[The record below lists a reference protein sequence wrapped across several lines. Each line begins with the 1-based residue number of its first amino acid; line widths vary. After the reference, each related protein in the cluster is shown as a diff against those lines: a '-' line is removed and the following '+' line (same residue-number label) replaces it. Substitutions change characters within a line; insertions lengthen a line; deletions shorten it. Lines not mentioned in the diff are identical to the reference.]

1 MDWVTCSHSPS
12 CTGVARQPYG
22 SCLSHLSP
30 EQLTD
35 ALAAIRPG
43 RLLDLRGTTIDSDLL
58 ARVLAAA
65 EGRPGRARMDLA
77 RFTGEARF
85 TEVSFQGDVSLDGAR
100 FDRLASFFGAAFAGN
115 VSFNGAR
122 FARQLSFHGARV
134 RGHAG
139 FDKAV
144 VAGDALFGQA
154 AFARGLSAE
163 RARFDGFAAF
173 DGAQFGELATFR
185 GARFGRTLS
194 FRKVRGRAGFESVH
208 FASGAYLSATE
219 RLAVTGA
226 RVDGAL
232 DLAVEDCS
240 VDLRRIEVRGTTAVR
255 LSRAHA
261 DLESAVLRGRA
272 TVSGRGFCTISSLR
286 GADAPDLSLFKLDL
300 SSCRF
305 AGLAHPS
312 GLRLTGCTF
321 AFTPRGVRFS
331 LRWPPLRWFSR
342 RRALADEHGWR
353 GWTRGPDDPDGPDG
367 PSSPDGIAALYDAL
381 RHAPDDDGTAADF
394 AFGAMEMRRAATRR
408 WWLSLYWLLCG
419 YGLRTGRA
427 VAWGVLLVALTAGAV
442 LWAGASHAGRR
453 ATTPRPAVPGPAAHR

>member
-1 MDWVTCSHSPS
+1 MDWVTCSRSPS

-22 SCLSHLSP
+22 SCLAHLSP
-30 EQLTD
+30 EQLAD

-43 RLLDLRGTTIDSDLL
+43 GLLDLRGTTIDGELL
-58 ARVLAAA
+58 AKVLAAA
-65 EGRPGRARMDLA
+65 GGRPGRARMDLA

-85 TEVSFQGDVSLDGAR
+85 AEVSFQGDVSLDGAR
-100 FDRLASFFGAAFAGN
+100 FDRLASFFNAAFAGN
-115 VSFNGAR
+115 VSFTGAR
-122 FARQLSFHGARV
+122 FARRLTFHGARV

-139 FDKAV
+139 FDRSV

-154 AFARGLSAE
+154 VFARGLSAE
-163 RARFDGFAAF
+163 RARFDGFATF
-173 DGAQFGELATFR
+173 DGAEFGERATFR

-208 FASGAYLSATE
+208 FASGAYLSATG
-219 RLAVTGA
+219 RLAATGA

-232 DLAVEDCS
+232 DLAVHDCS
-240 VDLRRIEVRGTTAVR
+240 VDLRKVEVRGTTAVR

-261 DLESAVLRGRA
+261 DLEAAVLRGPA

-286 GADAPDLSLFKLDL
+286 GAVAPDLSLFELDL

-353 GWTRGPDDPDGPDG
+353 GWSQDPGDPPTPDGLATLYDELRHSPDD
-367 PSSPDGIAALYDAL
+367 
-381 RHAPDDDGTAADF
+381 HGTAADF
-394 AFGAMEMRRAATRR
+394 AFGAMEMRRHANRR
-408 WWLSLYWLLCG
+408 WWLSMYWLLCG

-427 VAWGVLLVALTAGAV
+427 VAWSALLLAVTAGAV
-442 LWAGASHAGRR
+442 LWSSTSHAARR
-453 ATTPRPAVPGPAAHR
+453 ASTPRPAVPAPSVHH

>member
-30 EQLTD
+30 EQLAD
-35 ALAAIRPG
+35 ALAAVRPG
-43 RLLDLRGTTIDSDLL
+43 RLLDLRGTTIDGELL

-85 TEVSFQGDVSLDGAR
+85 TEVSFQGDVSLDGSR
-100 FDRLASFFGAAFAGN
+100 FDRLASFFGASFAGN

-139 FDKAV
+139 FDRAV
-144 VAGDALFGQA
+144 VASDALFGQA
-154 AFARGLSAE
+154 VFARGLSAE
-163 RARFDGFAAF
+163 RARFDGFATF
-173 DGAQFGELATFR
+173 DGAEFGELATFR

-194 FRKVRGRAGFESVH
+194 FKKVRGRAGFESAH
-208 FASGAYLSATE
+208 FASGAYLSAT
-219 RLAVTGA
+219 RHLAVTGA

-232 DLAVEDCS
+232 DLVVEDCS
-240 VDLRRIEVRGTTAVR
+240 VDLRKVEVRGTTAVR

-261 DLESAVLRGRA
+261 DMEAAVLRGPA

-286 GADAPDLSLFKLDL
+286 EAVAPDLSLYKLDL
-300 SSCRF
+300 SACRF

-353 GWTRGPDDPDGPDG
+353 GWSKGPDD
-367 PSSPDGIAALYDAL
+367 PSSPDGLAVLYDAL
-381 RHAPDDDGTAADF
+381 RHSPDDDGTAADF
-394 AFGAMEMRRAATRR
+394 AFGAMEMRRAAGRR

-427 VAWGVLLVALTAGAV
+427 VAWGVLLVAVTAGAV
-442 LWAGASHAGRR
+442 LWTSTSHAARR
-453 ATTPRPAVPGPAAHR
+453 ASTPRPAVPGPAAHH